1 MPQLLSGIA
10 GQEDDPVNC
19 NELEKE
25 EQIGY
30 EKILRFAV
38 HGGSYIFDGSMWNY
52 TGTDAC

>member
-38 HGGSYIFDGSMWNY
+38 HGDSYIFDGSMWNY